1 MKKILISAF
10 LLLGSF
16 SMASA
21 ELGVK
26 IGVSGNIGEFT
37 ATGSE
42 NENGVVSK
50 STGEENASML
60 GAMGSV
66 FGEVKLGFLPGPL
79 SRLSVGF
86 DHVVHEIKTGTTNNN
101 RGTGSILGGLEG
113 ATGGDL
119 GAKTNGNNVRET
131 ANNSVSATVDNI
143 NTAYVLLNLTDW
155 LYVRSGIIEAD
166 ISTTEKLDTGS
177 TYGNTSVDGT
187 VIGVGVNFTTES
199 GFFMRAEYNDTSLD
213 GVTLTSETNSD
224 NSVTLDGIDGETA
237 RISVGKSF

>member
-42 NENGVVSK
+42 SENGVVSN
-50 STGEENASML
+50 STGEEDASML
-60 GAMGSV
+60 GAMGSI

-79 SRLSVGF
+79 SRLSVGY
-86 DHVVHEIKTGTTNNN
+86 DYVVHEIKTGTASND
-101 RGTGSILGGLEG
+101 RGTGVNGTG
-113 ATGGDL
+113 AVGGDL
-119 GAKTNGNNVRET
+119 SDATNGNHIRNT
-131 ANNSVSATVDNI
+131 AKNDVSATIDNI
-143 NTAYVLLNLTDW
+143 NTMYALLNITDW
-155 LYVRSGIIEAD
+155 LYLRGGIIEAD
-166 ISTTEKLDTGS
+166 IETTEELDTGS

-187 VIGVGVNFTTES
+187 VFGVGVNFTTDT
-199 GFFMRAEYNDTSLD
+199 GWFMRAEYNDTELD
-213 GVTLTSETNSD
+213 GVTLTSQTNAD
-224 NSVTLDGIDGETA
+224 NTVTLKDLSGETA

>member
-1 MKKILISAF
+1 MKKLLISAI

-26 IGVSGNIGEFT
+26 IGVSGNMGEFT

-42 NENGVVSK
+42 SENGVVST
-50 STGEENASML
+50 SAGEEDASML

-66 FGEVKLGFLPGPL
+66 FGEVNLGFLPGPL
-79 SRLSVGF
+79 SRISIGY
-86 DHVVHEIKTGTTNNN
+86 DMVVHEIKTGTATNS
-101 RGTGSILGGLEG
+101 RGDPGGGTG
-113 ATGGDL
+113 AAGGDL
-119 GAKTNGNNVRET
+119 RGKDNGNNIRFT
-131 ANNSVSATVDNI
+131 ADNAVSATIDNI
-143 NTAYVLLNLTDW
+143 NTAYVLVNLTDW
-155 LYVRSGIIEAD
+155 LYVRGGIIEAD
-166 ISTTEKLDTGS
+166 INTTEDLDTGS

-187 VIGVGVNFTTES
+187 VFGAGVSFTTES

-224 NSVTLDGIDGETA
+224 NKVTLSGIDGETA
-237 RISVGKSF
+237 RLSVGKSF

>member
-26 IGVSGNIGEFT
+26 IGVSGNLGEFT

-42 NENGVVSK
+42 SENGVVSN
-50 STGEENASML
+50 SAGEEDASML
-60 GAMGSV
+60 GAMGSI

-79 SRLSVGF
+79 SRISIGY
-86 DHVVHEIKTGTTNNN
+86 DQVVHKIKTGTASND
-101 RGTGSILGGLEG
+101 RGVGNGEV
-113 ATGGDL
+113 GGDL
-119 GAKTNGNNVRET
+119 QGKAAGNHIRIRAKND
-131 ANNSVSATVDNI
+131 VSATIDNI
-143 NTAYVLLNLTDW
+143 NTMYALLNITDW
-155 LYVRSGIIEAD
+155 LYLRGGVVEAD
-166 ISTTEKLDTGS
+166 IETTEELDTGS
-177 TYGNTSVDGT
+177 TYGNTSIDGT
-187 VIGVGVNFTTES
+187 VFGVGVNFTTDS
-199 GFFMRAEYNDTSLD
+199 GWFMRAEYNDTELD

-224 NSVTLDGIDGETA
+224 NTVTLKDLSGETA